1 VTTKPDHRG
10 ERGVSRKTVVQGM
23 PDRFGVPVVTMLV
36 CFSFFAREAMGAACT
51 RHSLR
56 PLLERG
62 TLVQDPDALAS
73 REDGRLAVQ
82 KPNRNALPSPSPGGG
97 GSARKSEAKY
107 VTGWGE
113 LIANASPHPAA
124 HFTSRGGSE
133 FAAPPYV
140 DWLHPAEPKPTCTH
154 AIFHRLPR
162 RSQQA
167 RKLRKDR
174 TRKRQRRTN

>member
-1 VTTKPDHRG
+1 
-10 ERGVSRKTVVQGM
+10 M

-124 HFTSRGGSE
+124 HFTRGDPPPPREGRNSRRHLTSTGYTQRSPSLLAPTQHFLACQGGPNRPENSGKIE
-133 FAAPPYV
+133 QENASGERIE
-140 DWLHPAEPKPTCTH
+140 H
-154 AIFHRLPR
+154 
-162 RSQQA
+162 QG
-167 RKLRKDR
+167 
-174 TRKRQRRTN
+174 